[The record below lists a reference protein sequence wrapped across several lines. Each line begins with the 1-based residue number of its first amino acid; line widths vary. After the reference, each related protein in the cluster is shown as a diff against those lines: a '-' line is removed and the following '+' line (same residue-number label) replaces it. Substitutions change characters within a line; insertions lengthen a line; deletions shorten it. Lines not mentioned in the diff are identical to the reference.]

1 MKKQLKHT
9 LVAIGLSTLLVPT
22 FTNQVVYAQEESH
35 EISTSV
41 TAEEKKKEI
50 FLEKEV
56 KLLLQ

>member
-41 TAEEKKKEI
+41 TAEEKGNR
-50 FLEKEV
+50 
-56 KLLLQ
+56 